1 MKVKRYNLKL
11 NLKFIYMNIF
21 NFQFY
26 MLLLKFNFLK
36 VNSNSNFEKNCQYFK
51 FWFSIFF
58 KKIHALKKWPPPF

>member
-26 MLLLKFNFLK
+26 MLLLK
-36 VNSNSNFEKNCQYFK
+36 
-51 FWFSIFF
+51 I
-58 KKIHALKKWPPPF
+58 

>member
-26 MLLLKFNFLK
+26 MLLLKF
-36 VNSNSNFEKNCQYFK
+36 
-51 FWFSIFF
+51 
-58 KKIHALKKWPPPF
+58 

>member
-26 MLLLKFNFLK
+26 TVLLK
-36 VNSNSNFEKNCQYFK
+36 
-51 FWFSIFF
+51 I
-58 KKIHALKKWPPPF
+58 

>member
-26 MLLLKFNFLK
+26 LLLLK
-36 VNSNSNFEKNCQYFK
+36 
-51 FWFSIFF
+51 I
-58 KKIHALKKWPPPF
+58 